1 MKTTFLQSLFKIA
14 LLFIGIAAGAG
25 CYDSDKWD
33 NMNEWNVPKGP
44 DTPSYKITGEE
55 TCWKLA
61 NVVENGKLVKN
72 MKEEGNYKESKSFTL
87 SFEGDGTFLKTGR
100 YEGISSV
107 NTLIGEYSTDSEE
120 WAILLTEKCA
130 TEVIESEFGSY
141 YRMLLGK
148 VKFWAYKDE
157 CFYLY
162 FGNNSYLKYELKS
175 NTK

>member
-25 CYDSDKWD
+25 CDDSDKWD

-44 DTPSYKITGEE
+44 DTSYKITGEE

-107 NTLIGEYSTDSEE
+107 NTLIG
-120 WAILLTEKCA
+120 A